1 MHRFKTVRSG
11 FMTAVCAALALAV
24 RADGFSVSTSTTLD
38 ADADWRG
45 KGEVMVFAGAT
56 LDLAGRRLSLSSIAG
71 SGVVTDTVGG
81 GVVCMDV
88 PAGVSV
94 VNTNVSFAG
103 ALRFVKAGA
112 GEFRQACMGHSY
124 GGGTHVA
131 EGVLRCKAGGLNSED
146 GGRLNWGRPGS
157 EIKVESGATLDL
169 QDSCNNCYWHIVL
182 AGGRLLLRDSQPNPA
197 GDAQVQSLA
206 LLADSSMDVCDSGFI
221 GSGYGRCRIDLNGHQ
236 LTVNCARGREA
247 YMFNTTFASSGSLR
261 FAAADGSS
269 VLIDKVPVDTSGAEV
284 FSRDDVAKSVA
295 LVPAPREMK
304 FTGGFHLAKKPPK
317 VVKTHGIPPEGYE
330 ISIAAEGITIRHSD
344 DAGAFYANM
353 TLSQIGRRDAKEK
366 CKEYPCLE
374 IKDSPRFR
382 WRGVH
387 LDDSRHF
394 LGKDTVMHILEQ
406 MSWFKLNV
414 LHWHLTDDQLW
425 SLEIP
430 GCPELQKYGEEFPIP
445 GQKAR
450 LRGEKVANGF
460 YTAADVKEI
469 VAYAQA
475 RQIAIVPEIEL
486 PGHSAAAILAY
497 PELCCFP
504 QEIYA
509 RGRDAYKF
517 DYSKFTGIYCFGN
530 PDAIR
535 FLEKVFDHVCELF
548 PGDVIHIGGDECF
561 RDAWKRCPKCQ
572 EFMKREGLKGVEQI
586 QPWVTRHFTEY
597 LAKKGRRAIGWDE
610 IFIESADRGA
620 GGSNITSML
629 PKSTMGMCWRAHGAG
644 ASAAN
649 QGFDIV
655 MAPYP
660 YTYFD
665 YCQGLAEDPYLYPG
679 GWLPLERVYQFDPLA
694 GVDESARAHVVG
706 GQCCNW
712 TSHTFG
718 RYDLEWKLWP
728 RGLAIAEVLWT
739 YPDPKKR
746 DFAGFLARAGECR
759 RRLVSAHVNCAPLK

>member
-1 MHRFKTVRSG
+1 MKTVRILP
-11 FMTAVCAALALAV
+11 AAACAAFALAA
-24 RADGFSVSTSTTLD
+24 RAGGFSVSTSTALD

-45 KGEVMVFAGAT
+45 KSAVTVAAGAT
-56 LDLAGRRLSLSSIAG
+56 LDLAGHHLSLSAIAG

-81 GVVCMDV
+81 GVVYMDV
-88 PAGVSV
+88 SAGVSV
-94 VNTNVSFAG
+94 VNTNVAFAG

-124 GGGTHVA
+124 CGGTLVA
-131 EGVLRCKAGGLNSED
+131 AGTLRCKAGDLNSED
-146 GGRLNWGRPGS
+146 GGRLNWGRPGT
-157 EIKVESGATLDL
+157 EIRVERGATLDL
-169 QDSCNNCYWHIVL
+169 RDSCNNCYWNIVL

-197 GDAQVQSLA
+197 GDAQVQYLK

-221 GSGYGRCRIDLNGHQ
+221 GSGYGRCRIDLNGRR
-236 LTVNCARGREA
+236 LTVSCARGHAA
-247 YMFNTTFASSGSLR
+247 YMFNTTFVSSGSLR
-261 FAAADGSS
+261 FVAADGSS
-269 VLIDKVPVDTSGAEV
+269 VLMDKVPVDASEAGA
-284 FSRDDVAKSVA
+284 FFRDDSAKGVA
-295 LVPAPREMK
+295 LVPAPREMRL
-304 FTGGFHLAKKPPK
+304 TGGWHRAKKPPK
-317 VVKTHGIPPEGYE
+317 MEKVASIPPEGYE
-330 ISIAAEGITIRHSD
+330 LSIRPDGMTIRHSD
-344 DAGAFYANM
+344 DAGAFYANT
-353 TLSQIGRRDAKEK
+353 TLSQMGRWDAKEK
-366 CKEYPCLE
+366 CTAYPCLE
-374 IKDSPRFR
+374 IKDSPKFR

-394 LGKDTVMHILEQ
+394 LGKDTVLHILEQ

-430 GCPELQKYGEEFPIP
+430 GYPELQKYGEEFPLP
-445 GQKAR
+445 GQKVR
-450 LRGEKVANGF
+450 SRGEKVANGF
-460 YTAADVKEI
+460 YTANDVRVI
-469 VAYAQA
+469 VAYAKA
-475 RQIAIVPEIEL
+475 RHIAIVPEIEL
-486 PGHSAAAILAY
+486 PGHSAAAIFAY

-509 RGRDAYKF
+509 RNRDAYKF
-517 DYSKFTGIYCFGN
+517 NYSKFTGIYCFGN
-530 PDAIR
+530 PDSVR
-535 FLEKVFDHVCELF
+535 FLEQVFDHVCELF
-548 PGDVIHIGGDECF
+548 PSEVIHIGGDECF
-561 RDAWKRCPKCQ
+561 RDGWKRCPKCQ
-572 EFMKREGLKGVEQI
+572 AFMKREGLKGVEQI

-597 LAKKGRRAIGWDE
+597 LAKKGRRVIGWDE

-620 GGSNITSML
+620 GGSKITTLL
-629 PKSTMGMCWRAHGAG
+629 PKSAMGMCWRAHGAG

-655 MAPYP
+655 MAPYQ

-665 YCQGLAEDPYLYPG
+665 YRQGLAEDPYLYPG

-694 GVDESARAHVVG
+694 GVDKNGRAHVVG

-718 RYDLEWKLWP
+718 RHDLEWKLWP

-746 DFAGFLARAGECR
+746 DFVEFSTRAAEHR
-759 RRLVSAHVNCAPLK
+759 RRLIREHVNCAPLK